1 MNMEEIGNY
10 GHISACRI
18 TKRRDFMNYCYIKLR
33 KFPVVEFVNFT
44 EIKDFAYISISRV
57 SKTLT
62 IYTKEM
68 TETDYRFRIDF
79 PKTGGYMV
87 FHSRLYHLV
96 NHYELENKMF
106 VFNPASEFYLATSIP
121 VGDNPET

>member
-1 MNMEEIGNY
+1 
-10 GHISACRI
+10 
-18 TKRRDFMNYCYIKLR
+18 MNYCYIKLR

-79 PKTGGYMV
+79 PKTGWIHGLS
-87 FHSRLYHLV
+87 FQIISFGQSL
-96 NHYELENKMF
+96 
-106 VFNPASEFYLATSIP
+106 
-121 VGDNPET
+121 